1 MAPAVATTTITSM
14 RTTVRNTFLEL
25 LADGDAEDGAV
36 SVPLRRTSSSPC
48 LLTYGAGARQD
59 RPDAQPLRV
68 VLSPPMCAPEVWTTS
83 PEPVFCPESV
93 FDGSRGPAR
102 APRVRKRPQTR
113 RSKFCWSAG
122 SLDRSP
128 MTSPARTWGQTWRAT
143 TPRTTTSAASGGPP
157 GARRRR
163 CRAPATSCMSSR
175 GPARPPRRGPTAA
188 PSGSP
193 ASATSS
199 SSRPTASPPRQPA
212 TRQSVTLTPATRAP
226 RSPAA

>member
-1 MAPAVATTTITSM
+1 
-14 RTTVRNTFLEL
+14 
-25 LADGDAEDGAV
+25 
-36 SVPLRRTSSSPC
+36 
-48 LLTYGAGARQD
+48 
-59 RPDAQPLRV
+59 
-68 VLSPPMCAPEVWTTS
+68 
-83 PEPVFCPESV
+83 
-93 FDGSRGPAR
+93 
-102 APRVRKRPQTR
+102 
-113 RSKFCWSAG
+113 
-122 SLDRSP
+122 

-212 TRQSVTLTPATRAP
+212 TRQSHSHSGDARAEKSCSLSSVWRAFSGHTARETLDCKTSVLDVQVGRAPPRRTHTHYSLLSSRAPLRTTSPRQP
-226 RSPAA
+226 RSPPTRRSAGCWRCGASAPPPPPRRPPPARASAPARRPSCPARGC